1 MTVKELREEA
11 KRIGLKG
18 YSKLK
23 KAELEKIISEHQV
36 VCDDLPYV
44 EEEAKKFEFLE
55 SLSSDIEVIV
65 YKDEDIWLENRKLG
79 IGGSDIGAIFGVNKY
94 KSAIDVYTNK
104 VIGSDFKGNKFTYWG
119 HKLEKVV
126 AEEFE
131 TQHDDFIVMNL
142 DRTLKRGRAL
152 ANIDRL
158 LYSKEKGYGVLEC
171 KTTSVYNTSEWEGK
185 TVPQNYFAQVM
196 HYLAV
201 TGLNYA
207 YIACL
212 VGGQDYKEFYIERKE
227 EQCEYILEHCEWWWK
242 EYIETQTPPMPDGS
256 DSYSNYLKARAD
268 KIENNEVIELDSI
281 KDKADKFKALK
292 GQIESLETEKKQ
304 VEQEMMQEL
313 IKANTTKAKAGE
325 IKVTIVTQ
333 NRISVDKKAFE
344 SSYPELI
351 EEYKKVENEFKINKE
366 NKFLKVS

>member
-1 MTVKELREEA
+1 MTVKEYWREED

-36 VCDDLPYV
+36 VCDDIPYV

-55 SLSSDIEVIV
+55 SLSSDVEVII

-79 IGGSDIGAIFGVNKY
+79 IGGSDIGAILGVNKY
-94 KSAIDVYTNK
+94 KSAIDVYTDK

-171 KTTSVYNTSEWEGK
+171 KTTSAYNTSEWEGT
-185 TVPQNYFAQVM
+185 TVPQSYFAQVM

-242 EYIETQTPPMPDGS
+242 EYIETKTPPMPDGS
-256 DSYSNYLKARAD
+256 DSYSNY
-268 KIENNEVIELDSI
+268 
-281 KDKADKFKALK
+281 
-292 GQIESLETEKKQ
+292 
-304 VEQEMMQEL
+304 
-313 IKANTTKAKAGE
+313 
-325 IKVTIVTQ
+325 
-333 NRISVDKKAFE
+333 
-344 SSYPELI
+344 
-351 EEYKKVENEFKINKE
+351 
-366 NKFLKVS
+366 